1 MMKLRDN
8 PKFKE
13 DYKNYQQQILSIQDD
28 DLRVELT
35 DLLLNFSREVAAIDM
50 HHDTL
55 LINGR
60 MPGGISESRNSLAS
74 IKKQLDAKLSMI
86 AKRDQA

>member
-13 DYKNYQQQILSIQDD
+13 DLNRYQQEILEVADER
-28 DLRVELT
+28 LKTELK
-35 DLLLNFSREVAAIDM
+35 DLLLMFTREAAAIDM

-55 LINGR
+55 LLNGR
-60 MPGGISESRNSLAS
+60 MPTAVADSRSNLAS
-74 IKKQLDAKLSMI
+74 IKKKLDAKLSSI
-86 AKRDQA
+86 SKKS

>member
-1 MMKLRDN
+1 MKLRDN

-13 DYKNYQQQILSIQDD
+13 DYNRYQKQILEIEDEN
-28 DLRVELT
+28 LRIELT
-35 DLLLNFSREVAAIDM
+35 DLLLMLSREVSAIDM

-60 MPGGISESRNSLAS
+60 MPSGISDSRESLTS
-74 IKKQLDAKLSMI
+74 IKKKLDARLSSI
-86 AKRDQA
+86 SKKS

>member
-13 DYKNYQQQILSIQDD
+13 DYERYQKEILSIENDTIR
-28 DLRVELT
+28 LELT
-35 DLLLNFSREVAAIDM
+35 DLLLSFSREVSAIDM

-55 LINGR
+55 LLNGR
-60 MPGGISESRNSLAS
+60 MPSAISESRSNLAS
-74 IKKQLDAKLSMI
+74 IKKKLDSRLASIK
-86 AKRDQA
+86 KHQA

>member
-13 DYKNYQQQILSIQDD
+13 DYNNYQQQILAVEDHH
-28 DLRVELT
+28 LRTELT
-35 DLLLNFSREVAAIDM
+35 DLLLLFSKEVSAIDM
-50 HHDTL
+50 HHETL

-60 MPGGISESRNSLAS
+60 MPGGISESRSNLAS
-74 IKKQLDAKLSMI
+74 IKKKLDAKLSSI
-86 AKRDQA
+86 NKNQA

>member
-13 DYKNYQQQILSIQDD
+13 DYNNYQQQILSVSDD
-28 DLRVELT
+28 KLRIELT
-35 DLLLNFSREVAAIDM
+35 ELLSDFSREVAAIDM

-60 MPGGISESRNSLAS
+60 MPSGISESRGNLAS
-74 IKKQLDAKLSMI
+74 IKKKLDARLSSAI
-86 AKRDQA
+86 KKS

>member
-13 DYKNYQQQILSIQDD
+13 DLNRYQQEISEIADD
-28 DLRVELT
+28 RVKAELKE
-35 DLLLNFSREVAAIDM
+35 LLLMFTREAAAIDM

-60 MPGGISESRNSLAS
+60 MPSAVSESRDNLAS
-74 IKKQLDAKLSMI
+74 IKKKLDAKLSSLP
-86 AKRDQA
+86 KKS

>member
-13 DYKNYQQQILSIQDD
+13 DYNNYQKQILAVTDD
-28 DLRVELT
+28 KLRMELT
-35 DLLLNFSREVAAIDM
+35 ELLSDFSREVAAIDM

-60 MPGGISESRNSLAS
+60 MPSGISDSRSNLAS
-74 IKKQLDAKLSMI
+74 IKKKLDARLSSI
-86 AKRDQA
+86 SEKS

>member
-13 DYKNYQQQILSIQDD
+13 DYNNYQKQILAVTDD
-28 DLRVELT
+28 KLRMELT
-35 DLLLNFSREVAAIDM
+35 ELLSDFSREVAAIDM

-60 MPGGISESRNSLAS
+60 MPSGISDSRSNLAS
-74 IKKQLDAKLSMI
+74 IKKKLDARLSSI
-86 AKRDQA
+86 AEKS